1 MDPPRKKTA
10 AELLAAAKAKL
21 AATRKNRND
30 GSARANS
37 RPTSPARS
45 ESSRSSSVSRGR
57 TIANQLAQAETR
69 ARLLRKKE
77 ANAIASS
84 MSNLEGLAAKVPKRG
99 IHNEVSSLD
108 RKIASLERSH
118 AAKLQAAENYKER
131 RSSSRGRYEQESL
144 AAPQWARP
152 GVRTSQRKAANNK
165 VEAINK
171 DYKRMLREASVVETA
186 LRHAKEAR
194 MKKTGKMESMASS
207 AATSRST
214 SPTGS
219 VRSTSTT
226 QSRRLTANELET
238 KAANLRRRLTAK
250 QNRNRAA
257 AKKKENSATRKLAD
271 AYKKLEGFDDDVLDA
286 FCEELRQRRRGA
298 AGAAAAARAV
308 VAASISNSN
317 SKSNSNSNNKV
328 NLR

>member
-21 AATRKNRND
+21 AATRRNRNRNENN
-30 GSARANS
+30 GSARASS
-37 RPTSPARS
+37 RAASPARS
-45 ESSRSSSVSRGR
+45 TSASRGR
-57 TIANQLAQAETR
+57 TIANQLAQAEAR
-69 ARLLRKKE
+69 ARLLREKE
-77 ANAIASS
+77 ASAAASS
-84 MSNLEGLAAKVPKRG
+84 MSNLEGLAAKASKRG
-99 IHNEVSSLD
+99 IHNEVSSLE
-108 RKIASLERSH
+108 RKVASLERAH

-131 RSSSRGRYEQESL
+131 RSNSRGRYVSESL

-171 DYKRMLREASVVETA
+171 EYKKMIREAGVTETA
-186 LRHAKEAR
+186 LRHAREALV
-194 MKKTGKMESMASS
+194 KKTGKMSLLASS
-207 AATSRST
+207 AASSRSG

-219 VRSTSTT
+219 VRSTSTA
-226 QSRRLTANELET
+226 RRLTANELET

-257 AKKKENSATRKLAD
+257 AQKKNNAATRKLAD

-298 AGAAAAARAV
+298 AGAAAAARSV
-308 VAASISNSN
+308 VAATAA
-317 SKSNSNSNNKV
+317 SNSNSNN
-328 NLR
+328 NANMR

>member
-1 MDPPRKKTA
+1 MDPPQKKTA

-21 AATRKNRND
+21 AATRKNRNN
-30 GSARANS
+30 GSARAA
-37 RPTSPARS
+37 SPARS
-45 ESSRSSSVSRGR
+45 ESARSSSASRSR
-57 TIANQLAQAETR
+57 TIANQLAHAEMR
-69 ARLLRKKE
+69 ARLLREKE
-77 ANAIASS
+77 ASAALSS
-84 MSNLEGLAAKVPKRG
+84 MSNLERLVSKVPKRG

-118 AAKLQAAENYKER
+118 AAKLQAAENYKQR

-207 AATSRST
+207 MASSAATSRAT

-219 VRSTSTT
+219 VRSTSTS
-226 QSRRLTANELET
+226 QSRRLTANEQNAR
-238 KAANLRRRLTAK
+238 AAKLRIQLTAK
-250 QNRNRAA
+250 LNRNRAA

-317 SKSNSNSNNKV
+317 SNSDSNNKV